1 MEKPLG
7 QYFQVQSPYY
17 HISEDNGEEIM
28 IARLDRILAEDETLE
43 NYARLEAF
51 ETFERPGNMKIR
63 DYLNQFWNWSI
74 KQYPVEQYCQ
84 VIY

>member
-1 MEKPLG
+1 
-7 QYFQVQSPYY
+7 
-17 HISEDNGEEIM
+17 M

-74 KQYPVEQYCQ
+74 KQYPVEQYC
-84 VIY
+84 